1 MFIDKLILFP
11 YWLVLRVRHFAYDK
25 GFIVKSRPA
34 DVPTVCIGNITAGG
48 TGKTPHAEMILDML
62 LHSDE
67 WGYRNIALLSRGYKR
82 KSKGFQQVTYDG
94 TASFFGDE
102 PLQIKKKFPSVT
114 VAVHKNRIKGC
125 RYLYNPS
132 LLDTARAARKCMDK
146 EFSPSELIVLDDA
159 LQYRKLKPTYSI
171 MLVDYNRPVTRDML
185 LPFGRLRDLPC
196 RLSKADVIMIT
207 KCPAF
212 LEISDREAFL
222 QKMGYKRY
230 DPVQC
235 EVVNNAGVTQKVYF
249 TSIEYLPMEKV
260 FEEGDP
266 RYIYSKKLVLF
277 TGIAKALPLK
287 RYLSDKYKVV
297 KHLSFK
303 DHHTY
308 STSDVRAIDKAASQ
322 FKTAV
327 VATTEKDAQRLLD
340 CKKVTDQLK
349 ARMFQLPIRVFFL
362 SEQEKNVFKSG
373 LLLTLR
379 RAKEEK
385 EVLENL

>member
-67 WGYRNIALLSRGYKR
+67 WGFRNIALLSRGYKR

-94 TASFFGDE
+94 AASFYGDE

-125 RYLYNPS
+125 RYLCNPS
-132 LLDTARAARKCMDK
+132 LLENTRAGKKCLDK
-146 EFSPSELIVLDDA
+146 DFYPSDLIVLDDA
-159 LQYRKLKPTYSI
+159 LQYRKLKPAYSI

-185 LPFGRLRDLPC
+185 LPFGRLRDLPY
-196 RLSKADVIMIT
+196 RITKADVIIIT

-212 LEISDREAFL
+212 LENSDRESFL
-222 QKMGYKRY
+222 LKMGYTRY

-235 EVVNNAGVTQKVYF
+235 EVVNNAGMAQKVFF

-287 RYLSDKYKVV
+287 RFLSDRYKVV
-297 KHLSFK
+297 KHMSFK
-303 DHHTY
+303 DHHSY
-308 STSDVRAIDKAASQ
+308 SNADVRTIDKAASL

-327 VATTEKDAQRLLD
+327 VATTEKDAQRMLD

-349 ARMFQLPIRVFFL
+349 TRMFQIPIRVFFL
-362 SEQEKNVFKSG
+362 SEQERNVFKSG
-373 LLLTLR
+373 MLHTLR
-379 RAKEEK
+379 MKAMSEQ
-385 EVLENL
+385 